1 MKHRTDTS
9 RIAIPFIKY
18 TSDHDSLGESP
29 PSEYSSA
36 FISRH
41 GTHTSSQLFDPRSR
55 HYLSTEGYSSAE
67 HGSGQMSYPESSQ
80 RTVVSEDIK
89 PCISYT
95 DEEHG
100 QATIDTRL
108 PFSTNDTFHLP
119 SARERILSPPVVAN
133 MYHSS
138 PVVPSSHQ
146 AELHNSHMVGNIP
159 HPSPRNLQSPLY
171 LLSSPTL
178 EKTELLDRYNSPSQS
193 GSGVGTD
200 AASYANF
207 DVEPPHDLGP
217 PVCSPA
223 RSSIPMCNM
232 GWSSV
237 TASGTYDR
245 AQVPEPNVCVI
256 QNSGSSIS
264 AYQPSEHLEQQS
276 SQPASSSS
284 LPANETVKKKKSKMH
299 QSFSCGFEG
308 CSRTFTV
315 RSNAKRHL
323 RTHGVETVSSRQTSS
338 TPYSI
343 GFDTPTIVPPTTMHE
358 TATTSYKLRWMP
370 PSLSTRTNATSLVS
384 VSDDES
390 SDDEYGHGL
399 GDQSKSVIT
408 LPHLPVVSSSSECD
422 PQGPLKERNSY
433 IETSSY
439 IYHFSQVSES
449 LIFLI

>member
-1 MKHRTDTS
+1 
-9 RIAIPFIKY
+9 
-18 TSDHDSLGESP
+18 
-29 PSEYSSA
+29 
-36 FISRH
+36 
-41 GTHTSSQLFDPRSR
+41 
-55 HYLSTEGYSSAE
+55 
-67 HGSGQMSYPESSQ
+67 
-80 RTVVSEDIK
+80 
-89 PCISYT
+89 
-95 DEEHG
+95 
-100 QATIDTRL
+100 
-108 PFSTNDTFHLP
+108 
-119 SARERILSPPVVAN
+119 
-133 MYHSS
+133 
-138 PVVPSSHQ
+138 
-146 AELHNSHMVGNIP
+146 
-159 HPSPRNLQSPLY
+159 
-171 LLSSPTL
+171 
-178 EKTELLDRYNSPSQS
+178 
-193 GSGVGTD
+193 
-200 AASYANF
+200 
-207 DVEPPHDLGP
+207 
-217 PVCSPA
+217 
-223 RSSIPMCNM
+223 M

-245 AQVPEPNVCVI
+245 AQVPEPNVSVI

-299 QSFSCGFEG
+299 QCEVCGKFFPRPSGLKTHMNTHNNLKPFSCGFEG

-399 GDQSKSVIT
+399 GDQSKS
-408 LPHLPVVSSSSECD
+408 LE
-422 PQGPLKERNSY
+422 GKELL
-433 IETSSY
+433 
-439 IYHFSQVSES
+439 H
-449 LIFLI
+449 